1 MRVSLL
7 QVPITADDN
16 LNGSWSCSYRI
27 VVGRVFHIQGLI
39 FEIELFLHGLEQA
52 GNRFVNNMVC
62 GN

>member
-1 MRVSLL
+1 M
-7 QVPITADDN
+7 
-16 LNGSWSCSYRI
+16 
-27 VVGRVFHIQGLI
+27 QGLN